1 MKKKLES
8 LGIDKEND
16 LLGVLALKQGDEIY
30 VTVRNE
36 STTLSQSLKG
46 FYYNAKGEDIHI
58 IVATSS
64 GTIAVD
70 GITSIS
76 SSYM

>member
-1 MKKKLES
+1 MEH
-8 LGIDKEND
+8 LGADKEDD
-16 LLGVLALKQGDEIY
+16 LLGVLTLKQGDIIY

-46 FYYNAKGEDIHI
+46 FYYTAKGEDIHI
-58 IVATSS
+58 IAATSS
-64 GTIAVD
+64 GTIVVD

-76 SSYM
+76 PSYM